1 MATEEKGGEI
11 LSVKS
16 DLPDNRLNLIG
27 LNTSMTEVDQRIREV
42 VTLLGLP
49 NDGIVQ
55 NVKERGRVFKNLED
69 VVDGITANKESMVYV
84 SKFIYATAN
93 GLFDAALNYLWDAT
107 VNELRSR
114 ISDFDVEYFYD
125 IAVTSTEKRIK
136 LNGVGDLP
144 KIQDADLLSGAN
156 KIELIDSV
164 ACHELNNIRYM
175 RNWASSAHPTDVK
188 LSGLSLIGW
197 LEICINKVFN
207 IPYSTLNLEIKK
219 FLGDIKSRSF
229 PDSEIDAK
237 KVFFS
242 KLSNNQANMLIKG
255 LFGIYVSEK
264 TTSETRANISK
275 LIEPLWVIASDET
288 KVKMGTNYGNYSING
303 HTEKATQA
311 RDFLEIV
318 HGQAYIPDDLKV
330 SEISNILS
338 DLLSAN
344 DNVDNFYTEPSL
356 STQLVGFVDK
366 YGALPSTIENE
377 YIKTVVYC
385 FLTNGNGIAWNA
397 DDNYRLMIQRFTV
410 DQATK
415 ALLLYQDDRIY
426 NKLRMTLCLNQFREL
441 LSLIKP
447 RIIQDKPRKLLDYL
461 NDFKGTP
468 FTNFVNDAAYKKNFK
483 QYSDS
488 FKSTVK

>member
-1 MATEEKGGEI
+1 MTEERNAEI
-11 LSVKS
+11 L
-16 DLPDNRLNLIG
+16 PAQNAIPGNQLNLMD
-27 LNTSMTEVDQRIREV
+27 LNKSMTEIDTRISEV
-42 VTLLGLP
+42 VTVLGLP

-55 NVKERGRVFKNLED
+55 DVKERGRVFKNLED
-69 VVDGITANKESMVYV
+69 VVNGIVANKESMVYV

-125 IAVTSTEKRIK
+125 IAVTSTEKRLK
-136 LNGVGDLP
+136 LSGVADLA
-144 KIQDADLLSGAN
+144 KIQDADLLNGAN

-188 LSGLSLIGW
+188 LSGLSLIEW
-197 LEICINKVFN
+197 LETCIDKVFN
-207 IPYSTLNLEIKK
+207 IPYSNLNLEIKK

-229 PDSEIDAK
+229 PDSEIDTK
-237 KVFFS
+237 KIFFS

-275 LIEPLWVIASDET
+275 LIEPLWVIGSDET
-288 KVKMGTNYGNYSING
+288 KIKIGMNYGNYSING
-303 HTEKATQA
+303 HTEKASHA
-311 RDFLEIV
+311 RAFLEIV
-318 HGQAYIPDDLKV
+318 NGQSYIPNDLKV
-330 SEISNILS
+330 SEVSNILS

-356 STQLVGFVDK
+356 SAQLVRFVGK
-366 YGALPSTIENE
+366 YKSLPSTIENE

-385 FLTNGNGIAWNA
+385 FLTNGNGIAFNA
-397 DDNYRLMIQRFTV
+397 DDNYRSMINRFTV

-415 ALLLYQDDRIY
+415 ALLLYQDNSIF
-426 NKLRMTLCLNQFREL
+426 NKLNTSLCVSQFKEL
-441 LSLIKP
+441 LNLIKP
-447 RIIQDKPRKLLDYL
+447 QIIQDKPHKLLEYL
-461 NDFKGTP
+461 YSFQATP

-483 QYSDS
+483 QYAEN
-488 FKSTVK
+488 FKPTQNN